1 LGGQRFGRYEILR
14 PLGSGGMGEVL
25 LARQS
30 ALPGI
35 ERLVVIKKVLPH
47 LAREPGFLQRFLD
60 ETRVAASLSHGNIVS
75 VYEVGEADGEY
86 FMAME
91 YVEGMDLREVL
102 HRLKTAGR
110 RMPEDLALY
119 ILIEVA
125 KGLSH
130 AHEKRGSDG
139 RLLGIVHRD
148 VSPANLL
155 LSFDGQV
162 KLTDFGVAKAAMRLA
177 ATLPGTLQGKVYYM
191 SPEQVSGQECDGR
204 SDIFSLGVVAYEML
218 AGCRPF
224 EGDSDLAVM
233 DQVRRC
239 APRPL
244 VEAAPYVPSALAA
257 RVERAMARDPGDRYP
272 TMEAFRAD
280 LSTYLLEAHTMVSAR
295 ALADFL
301 EELRGRGPREA
312 ERLSVGPDR
321 LPASLDDVA
330 ASLLGPRTD
339 EGAEASRTRTLQAA
353 PPAPSPAPSP
363 PSRPLRRVGW
373 VLAGLLGLAALGAWW
388 WNRADGARPG
398 EGATGGEMSSG
409 IATDTAQEAQG
420 PDAGSDAGIDARIDA
435 GPEGPAP
442 DEETRDEAAAP
453 EPREGAGAAPRV
465 AEGPRKRTIWIR
477 TQPAGAEVRAGDRV
491 LGRTPLEVEVPP
503 TPLDL
508 EVQAEGMLPRRLSLG
523 PGTRKVPLLRLDTA
537 RGRVQFRFFP
547 ANTLVELDGHPVA
560 PQGNLVDI
568 EVPAGPH
575 RLLLRAP
582 DGSRRR
588 VVDLE
593 VPPGGVKALG
603 TLELVE
609 PPAPPP
615 SPKEE
620 P

>member
-1 LGGQRFGRYEILR
+1 
-14 PLGSGGMGEVL
+14 MGEVL

-35 ERLVVIKKVLPH
+35 DRLVVIKKVLPH

-60 ETRVAASLSHGNIVS
+60 ETRVAASLSHGNIVA

-102 HRLKTAGR
+102 HLVKAEGR
-110 RMPEDLALY
+110 SVPEDLALY

-125 KGLSH
+125 KGLSY
-130 AHEKRGSDG
+130 AHEKRGPDG

-191 SPEQVSGQECDGR
+191 SPEQVSGQDCDGR

-239 APRPL
+239 TPRPL
-244 VEAAPYVPSALAA
+244 REGAPHVPSALAA

-272 TMEAFRAD
+272 TMEAFRVD

-301 EELRGRGPREA
+301 EGLRHRGSREAPRGREEPGRPR
-312 ERLSVGPDR
+312 
-321 LPASLDDVA
+321 ASLDDVA
-330 ASLLGPRTD
+330 AALLDSRDPG
-339 EGAEASRTRTLQAA
+339 GGSGEASRTRTLQSAPAA
-353 PPAPSPAPSP
+353 GPAPAA
-363 PSRPLRRVGW
+363 SRRAWWP
-373 VLAGLLGLAALGAWW
+373 LAALAILVGAGAWW
-388 WNRADGARPG
+388 WSRPDLLREEAADALPTEDVLPGSSPEDSGGTVPADGGTEP
-398 EGATGGEMSSG
+398 ATADPGGEPE
-409 IATDTAQEAQG
+409 DL
-420 PDAGSDAGIDARIDA
+420 AGS
-435 GPEGPAP
+435 
-442 DEETRDEAAAP
+442 P
-453 EPREGAGAAPRV
+453 EPPDRNRPSASIHGGL
-465 AEGPRKRTIWIR
+465 KRRTLWIR
-477 TQPAGAEVRAGDRV
+477 SRPEGAEVRAGTQI
-491 LGRTPLEVEVPP
+491 LGHTPLEIEVPP
-503 TPLDL
+503 APIEL
-508 EVQAEGMLPRRLSLG
+508 EVRGEGTAPHRLSLG
-523 PGTRKVPLLRLDTA
+523 PGTRKIPVVRLDVPA
-537 RGRVQFRFFP
+537 GRIQFRFFP
-547 ANTLVELDGHPVA
+547 ASTRVDLDGHPVA
-560 PQGNLVDI
+560 TQGNLVDI

-575 RLLLRAP
+575 RLVLRDP

-588 VVDLE
+588 VVDVE

-603 TLELVE
+603 TLELAD
-609 PPAPPP
+609 APGTADPG
-615 SPKEE
+615 KED